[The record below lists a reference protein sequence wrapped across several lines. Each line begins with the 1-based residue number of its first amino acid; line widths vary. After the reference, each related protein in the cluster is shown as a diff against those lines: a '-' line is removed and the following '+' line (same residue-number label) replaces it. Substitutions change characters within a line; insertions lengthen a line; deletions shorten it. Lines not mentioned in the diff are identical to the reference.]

1 MNDLNKPFKYMHN
14 NDLLHRDIK
23 PENIMIKYIDSSKT
37 KFIPKIADYGIAKE
51 LINGKADTFLG
62 TPGYMA
68 PEILI
73 GEDDDYTDKS
83 DLFSIGAMMYQ
94 FYFNSYPFDPH
105 VKNKKKEVLKKNY
118 NTKKNEDCE
127 DKILDDLLNKLLEYD
142 PDKRISWEE
151 YFAHPFFNHNK
162 GVEDLNKK
170 LEILKIY
177 KEKEH

>member
-1 MNDLNKPFKYMHN
+1 
-14 NDLLHRDIK
+14 
-23 PENIMIKYIDSSKT
+23 
-37 KFIPKIADYGIAKE
+37 
-51 LINGKADTFLG
+51 
-62 TPGYMA
+62 MA